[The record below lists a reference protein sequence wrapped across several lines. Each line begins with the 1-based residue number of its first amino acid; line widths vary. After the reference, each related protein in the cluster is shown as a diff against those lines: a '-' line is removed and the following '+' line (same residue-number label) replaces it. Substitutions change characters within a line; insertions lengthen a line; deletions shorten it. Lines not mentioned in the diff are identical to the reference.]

1 MKKKK
6 QEGTMKSFVNSEKEE
21 ERGLNSTKWNIMFHN
36 LGENTKKRKKEQR
49 RDDMGYVEELI
60 RNRMGLTKTITVKR
74 FDVRINNTTFKT
86 K

>member
-1 MKKKK
+1 
-6 QEGTMKSFVNSEKEE
+6 
-21 ERGLNSTKWNIMFHN
+21 MFHN